1 MHTRGM
7 RGAALLALALLCAA
21 MLPGAALADQPVAFS
36 EWIESFENPDAPA
49 QEAPPELPLIAPQAQ
64 LQAARPVGIA
74 DIAAAEPAP
83 GPDADAAAAEEA
95 PAELP
100 VLEETPAEAESPA
113 PEETPAEAESSA
125 PEELPAEAESP
136 APEEVPAVSEGPEG
150 AFAEAPVL
158 EAPQP
163 LRAARIRAV
172 GDLMMHKKQLRLAK
186 QSDGSYDFHP
196 QYALIADA
204 LANADYTIANLETT
218 VGKYRNL
225 DYSGFP
231 MFNAPE
237 SLLEAIRD
245 AGVDFLTLANNHMLD
260 RYFEGMVNTVN
271 LVEQYGFDFG
281 GANRSPEERDAPK
294 VVVVNGI
301 GIGFLCYTQMTN
313 GMESY
318 CNADAV
324 EYGVNYLRKAD
335 FAADVQK
342 LRDAGADVVIALPH
356 WGEEYHRKPEANT
369 VALAKL
375 MIASGVDVILG
386 SHPHMAQPV
395 KFVEAETADGG
406 TRTGLVAYSLGNFI
420 SNMTLRYTDT
430 GLMLEF
436 TIRERQDGSFG
447 IEDVGCVP
455 IYCWRDWNGIRAIS
469 SLKYLEAAPE
479 GMAADVHDLVKQ
491 GYRDIVDLLGAD
503 FTMLAE

>member
-1 MHTRGM
+1 MRTRGL
-7 RGAALLALALLCAA
+7 RGAALLALLLCAA
-21 MLPGAALADQPVAFS
+21 LLPGAARAEQPVAFS
-36 EWIESFENPDAPA
+36 EWLEAFNAQGA
-49 QEAPPELPLIAPQAQ
+49 QEAEAEPP
-64 LQAARPVGIA
+64 
-74 DIAAAEPAP
+74 AAEA
-83 GPDADAAAAEEA
+83 
-95 PAELP
+95 LP
-100 VLEETPAEAESPA
+100 VLEEVPAEEASEGEPPAPVDIPIEGEIPEAEDVPIEGESPA
-113 PEETPAEAESSA
+113 AEAA
-125 PEELPAEAESP
+125 GAQPA
-136 APEEVPAVSEGPEG
+136 G
-150 AFAEAPVL
+150 AFGDAPVL
-158 EAPQP
+158 DEPQP
-163 LRAARIRAV
+163 LRTARIRAV
-172 GDLMMHKKQLRLAK
+172 GDLMVHKKQLSIARQA
-186 QSDGSYDFHP
+186 DGSYDFHP

-218 VGKYRNL
+218 VGKYPGL

-237 SLLEAIRD
+237 NLLEAIRD

-294 VVVVNGI
+294 VVWVNGI

-313 GMESY
+313 GMESH
-318 CNADAV
+318 CNAAAT

-342 LRDAGADVVIALPH
+342 ARDAGADIVIALPH
-356 WGEEYHRKPEANT
+356 WGEEYRRKPEANT

-375 MIASGVDVILG
+375 LIASGVDVILG

-447 IEDVGCVP
+447 IDDVGCVP
-455 IYCWRDWNGIRAIS
+455 VYCWRESDSIRAIS
-469 SLKYLEAAPE
+469 ALKYLETPPE
-479 GMAADVHDLVKQ
+479 GMRKADHALVKQ
-491 GYRDIVDLLGAD
+491 GYRDIADVLGAEIPL
-503 FTMLAE
+503 LAE